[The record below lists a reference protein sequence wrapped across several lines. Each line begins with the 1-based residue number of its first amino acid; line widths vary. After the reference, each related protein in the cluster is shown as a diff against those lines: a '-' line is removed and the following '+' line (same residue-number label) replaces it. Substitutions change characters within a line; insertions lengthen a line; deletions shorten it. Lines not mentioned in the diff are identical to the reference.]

1 MFLLRVCH
9 ACVCTH
15 KSYHNVSIISTAAFP
30 TLSLSK
36 LNPANLTSWSV
47 DDVCHW
53 LVQQSLGKFI
63 DIFKENQ
70 VDGEC
75 LLSLDNDLL
84 KNDLGIAALG
94 HRSRILKRVQTL
106 KDQVH
111 PQLQS

>member
-1 MFLLRVCH
+1 M
-9 ACVCTH
+9 
-15 KSYHNVSIISTAAFP
+15 
-30 TLSLSK
+30 
-36 LNPANLTSWSV
+36 
-47 DDVCHW
+47 CHW